1 MNKLITD
8 FTLKSSI
15 AHIIGR
21 NIDVSSVD
29 RDKVISSLWHWVSA
43 PQERHLTADTDEL
56 LDLLRDKF
64 GAGEVVET
72 GTVSNGEMDFQTYSI
87 ALSNVRFH
95 IAKLPQSYIL
105 SAAAPITRPI
115 YQSCRPPKQ
124 IIGYMI
130 AFNDLMPEIHKE
142 IDKVLAQIAMN
153 NMLCSVSAATGKG
166 IVDQLIEEGVDIPPI
181 GCIRGTANGRVVLYF
196 ANSDEKINSPLDHLR
211 ARLKRRF
218 SKSSRQ

>member
-130 AFNDLMPEIHKE
+130 AFNDNE
-142 IDKVLAQIAMN
+142 
-153 NMLCSVSAATGKG
+153 S
-166 IVDQLIEEGVDIPPI
+166 
-181 GCIRGTANGRVVLYF
+181 NGFGHRKICYEPF
-196 ANSDEKINSPLDHLR
+196 AP
-211 ARLKRRF
+211 RLKCPRG
-218 SKSSRQ
+218 